1 MSLTNI
7 ERLIGRSWREIMGL
21 STLALGCA
29 LVSIWV
35 APDLPGWFGAGLAV
49 TAIAIAAIDAR
60 HFIIPNEL
68 NAVAFALGVWHAVVS
83 TPDYFVPAFILSFV
97 RAGVMAMLFLAL
109 RAVYRRLRGREGIGL
124 GDVKLA
130 AVAGAWLGWM
140 TIPIAIEIAA
150 LSALAVYGVRVYARG
165 QTIDTAAKF
174 PFGLFLAPSIWIG
187 WLLETTL
194 LR

>member
-1 MSLTNI
+1 MSLTSI
-7 ERLIGRSWREIMGL
+7 ERLLGGSWRENAGL
-21 STLALGCA
+21 AVLALACA

-49 TAIAIAAIDAR
+49 TVIAIAAIDAR
-60 HFIIPNEL
+60 HLIIPNEL
-68 NAVAFALGVWHAVVS
+68 NAVAFALGVWHAVVT
-83 TPDYFVPAFILSFV
+83 TPDHLVEAFIYSLA
-97 RAGVMAMLFLAL
+97 RAAVMAGLFLAL
-109 RAVYRRLRGREGIGL
+109 RAIYRRVRGREGIGL

-150 LSALAVYGVRVYARG
+150 LSALAVYGVRIYVRG
-165 QTIDTAAKF
+165 QPIDAAAKF
-174 PFGLFLAPSIWIG
+174 PFGLFLAPSIWIC

>member
-1 MSLTNI
+1 MSLTTI
-7 ERLIGRSWREIMGL
+7 ERLGGSWREIASL
-21 STLALGCA
+21 AALALGCA
-29 LVSIWV
+29 LVSLWV

-60 HFIIPNEL
+60 RFIIPNEL
-68 NAVAFALGVWHAVVS
+68 NALALALGVWHAVVS
-83 TPDYFVPAFILSFV
+83 TPDYFFEAFIYSLL
-97 RAGVMAMLFLAL
+97 RAAVMALLFLAL
-109 RAVYRRLRGREGIGL
+109 REVYRRVRGREGIGL

-150 LSALAVYGVRVYARG
+150 LAALAVYGVRVCVRG
-165 QTIDTAAKF
+165 QPLDAAAKF